1 MNSSKIAFASLAV
14 GAIILLSVSISE
26 KDAGTNAKRALRKT
40 VVRASKTYNN
50 RRLQNT
56 KVNCGFVHK
65 VLKESRNCV
74 YYPSDYSSK
83 STKWC
88 ILDTLTQNEVLVSD
102 SWALNTFHDKAYD
115 TLYGLWSYEEI
126 IVPESKVNEIIN
138 DVSGICEN
146 GTPLGRMI

>member
-1 MNSSKIAFASLAV
+1 MHLAMNSSKIAFASLAV

-65 VLKESRNCV
+65 VIKELRNCV

-83 STKWC
+83 STKCGVFW
-88 ILDTLTQNEVLVSD
+88 IRSHRTKSSLVI
-102 SWALNTFHDKAYD
+102 A
-115 TLYGLWSYEEI
+115 G
-126 IVPESKVNEIIN
+126 P
-138 DVSGICEN
+138 
-146 GTPLGRMI
+146 